1 MKAWEGGFGQGLEWV
16 SGPDS
21 KVKEQELSTVVT
33 AYLDGKG
40 LLPENGYIVD
50 ASFVEV
56 PRQRNTRVEN
66 ASIKEC

>member
-1 MKAWEGGFGQGLEWV
+1 MGVWCWSSPGMGRIPA
-16 SGPDS
+16 S